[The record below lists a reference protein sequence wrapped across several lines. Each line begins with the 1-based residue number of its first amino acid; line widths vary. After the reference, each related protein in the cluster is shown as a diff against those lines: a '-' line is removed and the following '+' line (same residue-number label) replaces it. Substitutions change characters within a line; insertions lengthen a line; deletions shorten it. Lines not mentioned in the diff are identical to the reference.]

1 MKSGTGG
8 AIKMLRKERNQ
19 VDKPWTTK
27 IQSGSLGENP
37 LDLKDMHKG
46 FSKMPPGS
54 RGEMEISW
62 KMGGLHSVAWENVHG
77 NVVVFDTQNGRQ
89 YKNKKEI
96 NEMAKTLNGA
106 GITRLDNKPL
116 NNDYLM
122 RWVKDAN

>member
-1 MKSGTGG
+1 
-8 AIKMLRKERNQ
+8 
-19 VDKPWTTK
+19 
-27 IQSGSLGENP
+27 
-37 LDLKDMHKG
+37 MHKG